1 MGGASSKT
9 TDIIITVKESSM
21 EVLDVNEIPTHVFR
35 LKHRRDTASKSLA
48 LVIPGSPGM
57 GHFYIP
63 FATRLFQ
70 LGGGSYDIALVSH
83 AGHSPGF
90 LRPTTVDCHKKARDF
105 PGNLVEKPE
114 ATITSMPNT
123 GGDGGN
129 GISSLGTTQHSST
142 VSEDRDWYCLEE
154 QIAHKLAF
162 IEQYAS
168 HADTIYLIG
177 HSIGSWIV
185 LQMMKILEPS
195 KVKKAFLLFPTIEL
209 MGETPKGILLAPL
222 FSSLRLPFTFGVWC
236 LSWIPDAAKRFLLKH
251 HFYTTPED
259 QVRHM
264 TQGAINIDSKAIHN
278 VLCMAKQEI
287 AEVTLPPL
295 QVIDAN
301 IGKIVFYYGI
311 GDKWN
316 IDSCYSNMC
325 ERYPDHEEVH
335 RCKQGYAHAFVESSS
350 NEMAEFVFSKI
361 MP

>member
-1 MGGASSKT
+1 
-9 TDIIITVKESSM
+9 M
-21 EVLDVNEIPTHVFR
+21 EVLDVNEIPTHVFQ
-35 LKHRRDTASKSLA
+35 LKHRHDTASKSLA

-70 LGGGSYDIALVSH
+70 LGGGSYDIAIVSH

-90 LRPTTVDCHKKARDF
+90 LRPTTVERHRQAEDF
-105 PGNLVEKPE
+105 PGKLVEKPE
-114 ATITSMPNT
+114 ATNMPNT
-123 GGDGGN
+123 HDDGG
-129 GISSLGTTQHSST
+129 SSLDATQHSAT
-142 VSEDRDWYCLEE
+142 ISEDRDWYCLEE

-168 HADTIYLIG
+168 HVDTVYLIG

-185 LQMMKILEPS
+185 LQMMKVIEPS
-195 KVKKAFLLFPTIEL
+195 KVKKIVLLFPTIEL

-251 HFYTTPED
+251 HFYTTPDD

-278 VLCMAKQEI
+278 VLCMAKQEM

-295 QVIDAN
+295 EVIDAH
-301 IGKIVFYYGI
+301 IDKIVFYYGV

-335 RCKQGYAHAFVESSS
+335 LCKQGYAHAFVETSS

-361 MP
+361 LP